1 MLESSLNVLPLL
13 LLQRKKEDLDGAPL
27 QEQGNNDILSEEQVY
42 QRILIVWMKG
52 LTLNGQIIENLLQMN
67 YGEEE
72 DSALEQVRQKS
83 IQEARIT
90 LSNVW
95 M

>member
-67 YGEEE
+67 YGEEK

-95 M
+95 I

>member
-1 MLESSLNVLPLL
+1 
-13 LLQRKKEDLDGAPL
+13 
-27 QEQGNNDILSEEQVY
+27 
-42 QRILIVWMKG
+42 
-52 LTLNGQIIENLLQMN
+52 MN
-67 YGEEE
+67 YGEEK

>member
-67 YGEEE
+67 YGEEK

-83 IQEARIT
+83 IQESRIT

>member
-27 QEQGNNDILSEEQVY
+27 QEQGNNDILSEEQEY

-67 YGEEE
+67 YGEEK

>member
-67 YGEEE
+67 YGEEK

>member
-27 QEQGNNDILSEEQVY
+27 QEQGNNDILSEERVY

-67 YGEEE
+67 YGEEK